1 LMACVECWTGEEA
14 GPNAQN
20 MALAARVDAYCQEAG
35 LLVRPYENLC
45 ILSPPLVISR
55 SEIDEIVAILENA
68 LTRAAEDLA
77 AGKI

>member
-1 LMACVECWTGEEA
+1 MACVECWTGEEA
-14 GPNAQN
+14 GPNDKN

-55 SEIDEIVAILENA
+55 DDIDEIVGIMGSA
-68 LTRAAEDLA
+68 LTRAAADLE
-77 AGKI
+77 AGRL